1 MASHSSAFS
10 EEVRTLRNVLTE
22 AHVVLT
28 GITLPKGRAER
39 CRELVDTAL
48 AIADHLQA
56 KRPLRRENPAA
67 ALGRVGGLRTAERGP
82 EYFRR
87 IAGMRKTRAG
97 GRPRKTA
104 S

>member
-1 MASHSSAFS
+1 MAPYSSALT

-28 GITLPKGRAER
+28 GITLPEGRAER

-48 AIADHLQA
+48 VIADHLQA
-56 KRPLRRENPAA
+56 KRPLHRDNAA
-67 ALGRVGGLRTAERGP
+67 VTLGRVGGMRTAERGS

-97 GRPRKTA
+97 GRPRKTVR
-104 S
+104 